1 VFASVTRNDAT
12 HKLFVKVVNATSA
25 PQPVAIELDGVK
37 KVAPQAA
44 LTTMSGKTPNATNSI
59 THPDSVVPVN
69 RTVPVSGPKFT
80 QTFAPY
86 SVNVL
91 ELSY

>member
-1 VFASVTRNDAT
+1 
-12 HKLFVKVVNATSA
+12 
-25 PQPVAIELDGVK
+25 
-37 KVAPQAA
+37 
-44 LTTMSGKTPNATNSI
+44 MSGKTPNAANSI
-59 THPDSVVPVN
+59 AHPDAVVPIAH
-69 RTVPVSGPKFT
+69 TVSIAGPKFT